1 MGAVFK
7 KQSTRAVPV
16 GAEIVVKGAE
26 RIARWRVR
34 GKLRTAPLTKGTG
47 GADRIVTESATY
59 FAKYRDATG
68 KVVVRPTECRD
79 KQAAEQMLKKWEREG
94 EQIKSGTLDRK
105 ALDAARQAAVPLEE
119 HLAAYTRS
127 LIAAEVSDTY
137 RSNVLRAVRCV
148 SKDCGFATPADFDRE
163 AVENWMAARIEDGMS
178 ARSRNYY
185 RESLIAFA
193 NWCVG
198 TGRLVGH
205 DLNRVPKADQK
216 SDPRRQR
223 RSLTEDELKRLLAV
237 ASVRPLTDTQT
248 IRRGNRKGQTA
259 ADLKPETVA
268 RLQALGRE
276 RALIYKTLVLTGL
289 RKNEL
294 ATLTVGQLDL
304 TAGSAFLQLD
314 AADEKSR
321 EGNAIAIRDDLAD
334 DLRNWLADKL
344 AAVQTVARE
353 AGEPTPTLLPG
364 EALLFDVPS
373 GLVRILDRD
382 LVAAGIPKRDDRG
395 RTVDVHA
402 MRTTFGTL
410 LSKTGTAPRTAQ
422 AAMRHSDI
430 KLTMGVYTDTRLLD
444 VRGAVEKLP
453 TLPLTGGAG
462 ATTGA
467 ITEPRTSD
475 DFASAPNSV
484 APEVAPTPFR
494 GRLSGATPGTEQP
507 NNEPQNKVD
516 GIDVSA
522 DGVNEKPSVTTTVTE
537 GHRVGLIG
545 FEPTTSW
552 SRTKR
557 SSQAELQPVSSQL

>member
-1 MGAVFK
+1 M
-7 KQSTRAVPV
+7 
-16 GAEIVVKGAE
+16 
-26 RIARWRVR
+26 
-34 GKLRTAPLTKGTG
+34 
-47 GADRIVTESATY
+47 
-59 FAKYRDATG
+59 
-68 KVVVRPTECRD
+68 
-79 KQAAEQMLKKWEREG
+79 
-94 EQIKSGTLDRK
+94 
-105 ALDAARQAAVPLEE
+105 VPLEE
-119 HLAAYTRS
+119 YLTAYTRS
-127 LIAAEVSDTY
+127 PIAAEVSDTY
-137 RSNVLRAVRCV
+137 RANVLRAVRCV
-148 SKDCGFATPADFDRE
+148 SKDCGFATPTDFDRE

-185 RESLIAFA
+185 RESLVAFA

-198 TGRLVGH
+198 TERLVGH

-237 ASVRPLTDTQT
+237 ATVCPLTDTQT

-276 RALIYKTLVLTGL
+276 RALIYKALVLTGL

-294 ATLTVGQLDL
+294 ATLTIGQLDL

-344 AAVQTVARE
+344 ATVQAVARE
-353 AGEPTPTLLPG
+353 VGEPTPTRLPG
-364 EALLFDVPS
+364 ETLLFDVPP

-402 MRTTFGTL
+402 MRTTFGTV

-444 VRGAVEKLP
+444 VRGTVEKLP
-453 TLPLTGGAG
+453 TLPLTDGPG
-462 ATTGA
+462 TTKGT
-467 ITEPRTSD
+467 ITESRTSD
-475 DFASAPNSV
+475 DSASVTNP
-484 APEVAPTPFR
+484 VAPTLFR
-494 GRLSGATPGTEQP
+494 GGHSGATPGTEHP
-507 NNEPQNKVD
+507 NNEHQNKAD
-516 GIDVSA
+516 GIDVSVDA
-522 DGVNEKPSVTTTVTE
+522 VNGKPSVTTSVTE

-552 SRTKR
+552 SRT
-557 SSQAELQPVSSQL
+557 VF